1 MTLDD
6 ADSDPRPRKP
16 SWLRAVLRPVRVI
29 LAEVLA
35 LSFFVNLLAL
45 AVPLFVLQVY
55 DRVVFHGGLS
65 TLQALAAGMLVALG
79 FDFVLRQARSRVL
92 QKSALRI
99 DLQLG
104 ERLYDKINAL
114 PLRTLEARPAP
125 FWQALFRDVET
136 VRNTFSGA
144 SAMLLADLPFMLLFF
159 GLVALI
165 AAPVAWVL
173 LVMLAA
179 FLVLAVLSAVTVGRA
194 AAAERQVALQ
204 RDSLV
209 GEMTAGR
216 LTIKAL
222 DLGGA
227 VRPAWRQRRDQTI
240 AAALSRGQR
249 SDGYTNLGAVFG
261 MLTTVA
267 VTGVGALAIL
277 EQQMTIGAL
286 VAANILGGRF
296 IAPLVQLVGMWRNFA
311 GFGAAARRLGALF
324 EAAED
329 RTDTVIEMPRPN
341 GLISLDNVG
350 FRYAD
355 DGPPVLTDLTMRV
368 GPGGMHGIVG
378 QNGSGKTT
386 LLKLMQGLY
395 APVQG
400 RVLIDVADIG
410 QFSRGQIAGWVGYV
424 PQDCFLFAGSIREN
438 IAVGEPS
445 AGDAEILAAATAAGV
460 YRYVVDLP
468 DGFATDVGE
477 AGARLSGGQRQRIAI
492 ARALLKDPAI
502 LLLDE
507 PTGNLDRQAEQAL
520 RDELVTLARDRTI
533 VVVTHSP
540 ALLAACDSVMV
551 LQGGRIAMAGAS
563 GEVLPKLYGV
573 PPAAGAGVAE

>member
-1 MTLDD
+1 MTANDTSPEPP
-6 ADSDPRPRKP
+6 ARKR
-16 SWLRAVLRPVRVI
+16 SWLQPVLRPVRVI
-29 LAEVLA
+29 LVEVLA

-65 TLQALAAGMLVALG
+65 TLQALAVGMMIALG

-99 DLQLG
+99 DLQLS
-104 ERLYDKINAL
+104 EQLYDKLNAL
-114 PLRTLEARPAP
+114 PLRTLESRPAP

-144 SAMLLADLPFMLLFF
+144 SAMLLADLPFMVLFF
-159 GLVALI
+159 GLVAII

-173 LVMLAA
+173 LAMLGV
-179 FLVLAVLSAVTVGRA
+179 FLVLAGLSSITVGRA

-204 RDSLV
+204 RDNLI
-209 GEMTAGR
+209 GELMAGR

-227 VRPAWRQRRDQTI
+227 VRPAWQQRRNQTI

-249 SDGYTNLGAVFG
+249 SDSYTNLGAVLG
-261 MLTTVA
+261 MMTTVA

-277 EQQMTIGAL
+277 DQQMTIGAL

-296 IAPLVQLVGMWRNFA
+296 IAPLVQLVGTWRNFA
-311 GFGAAARRLGALF
+311 GFKTAANRLGALF
-324 EAAED
+324 DAAED
-329 RTDTVIEMPRPN
+329 RIETAIDMPRPN
-341 GLISLDNVG
+341 GLIFLEDVS

-355 DGPPVLTDLTMRV
+355 DTPPVLSDLTMRV
-368 GPGGMHGIVG
+368 GPCGMHGIVG
-378 QNGSGKTT
+378 RNGSGKTT

-395 APVQG
+395 APSQG
-400 RVLIDVADIG
+400 RVLIDLADIG
-410 QFSRGQIAGWVGYV
+410 QFSRSQIANWIGYV
-424 PQDCFLFAGSIREN
+424 PQECFLFAGSIRDN

-445 AGDAEILAAATAAGV
+445 AGDAEILAAAKSAGV

-477 AGARLSGGQRQRIAI
+477 AGSRLSGGQRQRIAV

-507 PTGNLDRQAEQAL
+507 PTGNLDKQAEQAL
-520 RDELVTLARDRTI
+520 RDELVNLALDRTI
-533 VVVTHSP
+533 VVVTHSST
-540 ALLAACDSVMV
+540 LLSACDSVMV

-563 GEVLPKLYGV
+563 GEILPKLFGV
-573 PPAAGAGVAE
+573 PPSAKTGVAE